1 MNNSKTMNYENEIKI
16 SCTSVSNSKA
26 QKPFFEVSQNPKF
39 SQKGNLSISNDLLEK
54 FQQVKEKEI
63 EKKNQQYEKMQS
75 FRKAMNQESR
85 KKIVLFGKNGNTI
98 IRNMVDG
105 NMVGDSL

>member
-1 MNNSKTMNYENEIKI
+1 M
-16 SCTSVSNSKA
+16 
-26 QKPFFEVSQNPKF
+26 
-39 SQKGNLSISNDLLEK
+39 EK

-63 EKKNQQYEKMQS
+63 EKKNQQYQKMQS

-98 IRNMVDG
+98 IMNMVDG
-105 NMVGDSL
+105 NMVGYSL